1 MHVHLHRGGDCSD
14 GTALVK
20 SQKEEPNPTSQG
32 GLAAV
37 PRASVLSALR
47 SDNPQVFHV
56 IQRQS
61 RRVFRQTLGS
71 SAPCPGSL
79 RTPPW
84 VAAQPGAQPG
94 QRWAHS
100 QGLPAVFLTV
110 GFHLIA
116 LFSLLVFVSF
126 SPQTTRPPSPLPV
139 SNFLVFSV
147 V

>member
-1 MHVHLHRGGDCSD
+1 MHAHLRRGDCSD

-37 PRASVLSALR
+37 PRASVLSALC
-47 SDNPQVFHV
+47 SDKGPQVLHV

-61 RRVFRQTLGS
+61 RRVFFQTLGS

-94 QRWAHS
+94 QRWAHG

-110 GFHLIA
+110 GLHLIA

-126 SPQTTRPPSPLPV
+126 SPQTTPTPSPLPV